1 MRSKLSPLSLLAC
14 LLSTSTM
21 AADRGGYRIAS
32 FDVELTV
39 EESAEVLVSERLVV
53 DFSEPRHGIYR
64 TIPVSYTDPRGYLYS
79 LGFRLIDVV
88 DENGRAHQTQMTRE
102 GSYVKIR
109 IGNPDR
115 TVHGRVVYTLRYR
128 VRDAVTHFAEHDEL
142 YWNATGNEWQ
152 AEIDAATAS
161 VRLPGPVARD
171 SLEAVAYTGFFGSR
185 EQEAT
190 VDFPGE
196 SVITYKTSRAL
207 EPLQGMTIVAA
218 WPHGLVSF
226 PGPARRAARFLA
238 DNWVALFPLLAL
250 GFLSHRYWTRGRDPL
265 GPLSVMVRY
274 EPPPDLMPGEIGAL
288 VDERVDLRDLTATV
302 VDLAIK
308 GYLRIR
314 VDQQDRLFGL
324 MKKEETWFERS
335 DRSWNDLREYE
346 RKVLAGLFA
355 SGDVVSTEQLEEKFY
370 KRIPGIGDSLWE
382 DLSARRYVE
391 GEPHKVRRLWKILGI
406 VAGGLTVA
414 IGYGWASLRGA
425 VLPHAMGLPI
435 VSGAAVALL
444 FLAFSRGMPRRTR
457 KGVELRAWALGFEE
471 FVDRVERDNLE
482 AALRKNVFEALLP
495 YAMALGVAAAWARKF
510 EGIYTAA
517 PPVWFHGRGPS
528 TSGFSTPSFERTLST
543 AMSRAG
549 TGMTTAP
556 RSSGSSGSGGGG
568 FSGGGGG
575 GGGGGSW

>member
-1 MRSKLSPLSLLAC
+1 MRWTLSLLAC

-21 AADRGGYRIAS
+21 AVDRGAYRIAS

-39 EESAEVLVSERLVV
+39 EESSDVLVKEQLTV

-64 TIPVSYTDPRGYLYS
+64 TIPVNYTDPRGYLYS
-79 LGFRLIDVV
+79 LGFRLLDVV
-88 DENGRAHQTQMTRE
+88 DESGRAHQAQMTRE

-109 IGNPDR
+109 IGDPDR
-115 TVHGRVVYTLRYR
+115 TVHGRVVYALRYR
-128 VRDAVTHFAEHDEL
+128 VRNAVIHFAEHDEL

-152 AEIDAATAS
+152 AEIDAATAR
-161 VRLPGPVARD
+161 VQLPGPVARD

-185 EQEAT
+185 EREAT
-190 VDFPGE
+190 VDFPAD
-196 SVITYKTSRAL
+196 SVISYKTSRAL

-226 PGPARRAARFLA
+226 PGPARRAARFLV
-238 DNWVALFPLLAL
+238 DNWVVLFPLFAL
-250 GFLSHRYWTRGRDPL
+250 GFLSHRYWTRGRDPF

-308 GYLRIR
+308 GYLQIR

-324 MKKEETWFERS
+324 LKKEETWFERS
-335 DRSWNDLREYE
+335 ERSWNDLREYE
-346 RKVLAGLFA
+346 RRALAGLFA

-370 KRIPGIGDSLWE
+370 KRIPGIQDSLWE

-391 GEPHKVRRLWKILGI
+391 GEPHKVRRLWKILGV

-414 IGYGWASLRGA
+414 IGCGWASLRGA
-425 VLPHAMGLPI
+425 VFPNAMGLPI

-457 KGVELRAWALGFEE
+457 KGVDLRTWALGFEE

-482 AALRKNVFEALLP
+482 AARRKNVFEALLP

-510 EGIYTAA
+510 EGIYAA
-517 PPVWFHGRGPS
+517 AAPVWFQGRGSS
-528 TSGFSTPSFERTLST
+528 TSGFSTLSFERTLST

-549 TGMTTAP
+549 TGMATAP